1 MEIAI
6 VFPRFS
12 CMKSYRIVDLQN
24 KASEVTF
31 PSVLTGESL
40 NGERFTLIR
49 SIITDFFKNHFVL
62 DHEEV
67 S

>member
-1 MEIAI
+1 
-6 VFPRFS
+6 
-12 CMKSYRIVDLQN
+12 MKSYRIVDLQN

-49 SIITDFFKNHFVL
+49 SIITDFLKTIL
-62 DHEEV
+62 C
-67 S
+67 